1 MDEVCDYIKTVAE
14 NLDGGCEYI
23 EFDYLENQDET
34 SEETAA
40 YIRQKLI
47 ANLGSD
53 VSDIEF
59 DLSEF
64 KIESKFQYKYRMVK
78 LWETYDSR
86 CEHFW
91 VVSV

>member
-1 MDEVCDYIKTVAE
+1 MDDVCNYIKAASE

-64 KIESKFQYKYRMVK
+64 KIESKFQYKCRMVK
-78 LWETYDSR
+78 LWETYNSR
-86 CEHFW
+86 CEHYW
-91 VVSV
+91 VISV